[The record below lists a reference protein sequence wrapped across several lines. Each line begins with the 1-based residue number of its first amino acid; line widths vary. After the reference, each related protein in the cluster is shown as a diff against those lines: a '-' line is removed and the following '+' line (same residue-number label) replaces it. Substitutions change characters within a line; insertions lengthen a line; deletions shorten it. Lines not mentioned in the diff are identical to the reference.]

1 MATAARP
8 RPEIL
13 SSLWVRMAQ
22 PLVDAAE
29 HARQALGGH
38 MEGFPSADRL
48 TEGGVQ
54 GRYRRDAELGA
65 DQGKAL
71 VIAGQETSPMPVYQ
85 VQQDGVGE
93 IQGMRIRQLKDRDD
107 ISASEVDEHNGTV
120 GNLGELLGDERRVF
134 AVHLCEDGL
143 GLKQHPRRREPAGV
157 GRSNCSHAVA
167 AGCPCSRLYTRIIV
181 SSPHCSGGLEEEVI
195 SAHLRNLGGGGG
207 ISRPG
212 GESVG
217 EDVVPGHFGMGTDQ
231 DALVGLDQ
239 NDLVL
244 QPEGLGPLRR
254 KANPIPRFDHG
265 GLGRI
270 HRCLNGATAVRPW
283 KWTQTFEELLCRS
296 SLQWGHA
303 CNVKPRMQRE
313 NHDHSPSAEY

>member
-1 MATAARP
+1 MTSVRARSTSTTGPWATWASFWVTSAG
-8 RPEIL
+8 
-13 SSLWVRMAQ
+13 SSPYTFVRTALASNSTQGDVNQ
-22 PLVDAAE
+22 PAWA
-29 HARQALGGH
+29 
-38 MEGFPSADRL
+38 
-48 TEGGVQ
+48 
-54 GRYRRDAELGA
+54 
-65 DQGKAL
+65 
-71 VIAGQETSPMPVYQ
+71 
-85 VQQDGVGE
+85 
-93 IQGMRIRQLKDRDD
+93 
-107 ISASEVDEHNGTV
+107 
-120 GNLGELLGDERRVF
+120 
-134 AVHLCEDGL
+134 
-143 GLKQHPRRREPAGV
+143 
-157 GRSNCSHAVA
+157 RSNCSHAVA

-181 SSPHCSGGLEEEVI
+181 SSPHCNCGGGLEEEVI

-231 DALVGLDQ
+231 DALVSLDQ

-283 KWTQTFEELLCRS
+283 KWTQTFEELLC
-296 SLQWGHA
+296 
-303 CNVKPRMQRE
+303 
-313 NHDHSPSAEY
+313 